1 MSNTHYGDRDGQ
13 FTDDDHAWK
22 YRERRSAA
30 QPAAQGGGCGGISIG
45 VILLVV
51 MYLAYYFSQMGGG

>member
-13 FTDDDHAWK
+13 FTADDHAWK
-22 YRERRSAA
+22 YRERQGAA
-30 QPAAQGGGCGGISIG
+30 QPAAQGGGCGVSVG
-45 VILLVV
+45 VILFVV